1 MSSWSTWSIST
12 RISFND
18 RKDSLSRGDKFDIE

>member
-12 RISFND
+12 RISSND